1 MNDKGVFR
9 TAPATQDP
17 FNIKNTGGRKL
28 FNKTKTIKRKK
39 DYNIYYFGPD
49 PKGAGLQEA
58 FQFLSVK

>member
-17 FNIKNTGGRKL
+17 FKLKNTGRKIFL
-28 FNKTKTIKRKK
+28 NKTKTIKRKK

-49 PKGAGLQEA
+49 PKEAGLQEA
-58 FQFLSVK
+58 FQFWSLK